1 MQTCRMREPSKRKE
15 PGHIDEIQP
24 LEREHKMVVNIIHK
38 WVGIFFEGIFLVSC
52 TYIKWISFSLM
63 YHTEI
68 LRTEI
73 VPFSYTRIPVYR
85 PKMRVNFFWEKS
97 RLDIIQ
103 QPFFCQGYLNLAVP
117 DLHNYFKNL
126 LKGLRI

>member
-1 MQTCRMREPSKRKE
+1 MQTCRMREPLKRKE

-52 TYIKWISFSLM
+52 TYIKWISFSL
-63 YHTEI
+63 I
-68 LRTEI
+68 
-73 VPFSYTRIPVYR
+73 S
-85 PKMRVNFFWEKS
+85 
-97 RLDIIQ
+97 
-103 QPFFCQGYLNLAVP
+103 FFCQGYLNLAVP